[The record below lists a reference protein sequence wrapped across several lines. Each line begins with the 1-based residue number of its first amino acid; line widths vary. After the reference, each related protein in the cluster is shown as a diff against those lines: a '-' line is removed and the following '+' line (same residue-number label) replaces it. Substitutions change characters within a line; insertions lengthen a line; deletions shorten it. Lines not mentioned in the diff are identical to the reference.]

1 MTDADLYLLWG
12 IGLAVFGVVILI
24 AAGLL
29 LWVRGAAAA
38 VLYEART
45 AVSVAPQIE
54 ANTACLWDLRFVNA
68 HLGRIA
74 ENLAALHRAV
84 KGGAQP

>member
-12 IGLAVFGVVILI
+12 IGLAVFGVVILV

-29 LWVRGAAAA
+29 LWIRGAAAA
-38 VLYEART
+38 ILNEART
-45 AVSVAPQIE
+45 AISVARQVE
-54 ANTACLWDLRFVNA
+54 ANTACLWDLRFVNV
-68 HLGRIA
+68 HLA
-74 ENLAALHRAV
+74 QVAQNLAALHRAA